1 MEGTSLSD
9 ISGAYGYTT
18 TDKTTDNFYAKYD
31 WLVNNQ
37 DAGYIQVYH
46 NGLDYQAITNPVSHH
61 KEKNIGIDSF
71 F

>member
-37 DAGYIQVYH
+37 GAGYIQVYH
-46 NGLDYQAITNPVSHH
+46 NGLDY
-61 KEKNIGIDSF
+61 
-71 F
+71 